1 MTYNLYIVDDDRAVR
16 SSLCRLLS
24 RSPAYTTF
32 EFASGDAFLEQ
43 CPQLQPGVVLLD
55 FHMDGTGGLDVL
67 KAIRDLSDRFVIV
80 MLTAHG
86 GVQRSVEAMHC
97 GAFDFLEK
105 PYDPVVLLAR
115 IEEATAK
122 LDAKCAATTA
132 RDAARDRLAVLSPR
146 EAEVLD
152 GLLTGY
158 SNKQI
163 AWKLDIS
170 PRTTEIYRANMMQKL
185 KVHLLVDAL
194 RIVFCADPD
203 RVSRQAFASAPRSGM
218 GRYARRS

>member
-1 MTYNLYIVDDDRAVR
+1 MSHNLYIVDDDRAVR

-24 RSPAYTTF
+24 YSPAYTTF
-32 EFASGDAFLEQ
+32 EYASGDAFLEH
-43 CPQLQPGVVLLD
+43 CRQLQPGVVLLD
-55 FHMDGTGGLDVL
+55 FHMDGTDGLAVL
-67 KAIRDLSDRFVIV
+67 KAMRDLSDRFVIV

-105 PYDPVVLLAR
+105 PYDSAKLLACL
-115 IEEATAK
+115 EEATAK

-132 RDAARDRLAVLSPR
+132 RDAARDRLAELSPR
-146 EAEVLD
+146 EADVLD

-185 KVHLLVDAL
+185 KVRSLVEALLIIF
-194 RIVFCADPD
+194 RADSE
-203 RVSRQAFASAPRSGM
+203 RVSRQAFASAPRSGV
-218 GRYARRS
+218 GRRTL